1 MVRCTIRGM
10 AHQSDLSPKA
20 TDGMISAA
28 VRALAAGRSIK
39 HAKIAEAIEMA
50 QSTFERRLSHGGWTA
65 TEVAA
70 LSVYFKAAPE
80 SLMTGLDGVLA
91 PPE

>member
-1 MVRCTIRGM
+1 M
-10 AHQSDLSPKA
+10 ARQSDLSPEA
-20 TDGMISAA
+20 TDSMISAA

-39 HAKIAEAIEMA
+39 HAKVAEAIKMA

-70 LSVYFKAAPE
+70 LSVYFNAAPQT
-80 SLMTGLDGVLA
+80 LMTGLDGHLA
-91 PPE
+91 SPD

>member
-1 MVRCTIRGM
+1 M
-10 AHQSDLSPKA
+10 ARKSELSPEA
-20 TDGMISAA
+20 ADGMISAA

-39 HAKIAEAIEMA
+39 HAKVAEAIKMA

-65 TEVAA
+65 AEVAA

-80 SLMTGLDGVLA
+80 SLMTGLDGHLA

>member
-1 MVRCTIRGM
+1 M
-10 AHQSDLSPKA
+10 ARQSDLSPES

-70 LSVYFKAAPE
+70 LSVYFKATPE
-80 SLMTGLDGVLA
+80 SLMTGLDGVLV